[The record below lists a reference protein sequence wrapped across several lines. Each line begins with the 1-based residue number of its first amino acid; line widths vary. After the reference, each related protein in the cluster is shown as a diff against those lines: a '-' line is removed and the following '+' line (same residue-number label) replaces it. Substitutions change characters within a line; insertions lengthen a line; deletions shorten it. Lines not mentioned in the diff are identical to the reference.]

1 MSNNIREVRE
11 GLISQGT
18 TEAWKYSFDTSP
30 VSGTAT
36 GTPTLVV
43 YDEKDWSDA
52 TSTVVSGSCTL
63 VSTTITTG
71 TISALR
77 NGRTYRCV
85 VRWDVSGGQY
95 RSRYFRLIG
104 EL

>member
-1 MSNNIREVRE
+1 MSNNIREVKE

-18 TEAWKYSFDTSP
+18 TEAWKYSFDTAP

-43 YDEKDWSDA
+43 YDEKDWSDVTA
-52 TSTVVSGSCTL
+52 TVASGACTL
-63 VSTTITTG
+63 VGTTITTG
-71 TISALR
+71 VISALR
-77 NGRTYRCV
+77 KDRTYRCV
-85 VRWDVSGGQY
+85 VRWDVGSSQY
-95 RSRYFRLIG
+95 RARYFRLIG

>member
-1 MSNNIREVRE
+1 MSNNIREVKE
-11 GLISQGT
+11 GLISQGI

-43 YDEKDWSDA
+43 WDEKDWSDVTA
-52 TSTVVSGSCTL
+52 TVVSGACSLAT
-63 VSTTITTG
+63 TTITTG
-71 TISALR
+71 VISGLR
-77 NGRTYRCV
+77 LDRTYRCV
-85 VRWDVSGGQY
+85 VRWDVGGSQY

-104 EL
+104 ER